1 MKISNE
7 TPTNNIFIAL
17 MDYRI
22 DHESKEGSKY
32 GFGYFKFDDFLI
44 QKLNQ
49 FHDNWEKGKRHIPG
63 VVIDIPDMFLI
74 NRDFIYDK
82 VDNEEDSDYDGIKLD
97 SINFLESKPTFDYPI
112 MIKGSGCI
120 IAYRNGFYIQ
130 CEDIVERGISLTIYR
145 SAIIS
150 YWRINHLLQRDKPI

>member
-1 MKISNE
+1 MKVSKE
-7 TPTNNIFIAL
+7 TPTNIIFIAL

-32 GFGYFKFDDFLI
+32 GFGYYKFDDFLI

-49 FHDNWEKGKRHIPG
+49 FHDNWEKGTRHSSG

-74 NRDFIYDK
+74 NRAFIYDK
-82 VDNEEDSDYDGIKLD
+82 VYNKEDFDYDGIKLD

-112 MIKGSGCI
+112 MIKGSGYI
-120 IAYRNGFYIQ
+120 IAFRNGFYIQ
-130 CEDIVERGISLTIYR
+130 CEDIVEKGISLTIYR
-145 SAIIS
+145 SAFIS
-150 YWRINHLLQRDKPI
+150 YRRINHLLQRKEPI